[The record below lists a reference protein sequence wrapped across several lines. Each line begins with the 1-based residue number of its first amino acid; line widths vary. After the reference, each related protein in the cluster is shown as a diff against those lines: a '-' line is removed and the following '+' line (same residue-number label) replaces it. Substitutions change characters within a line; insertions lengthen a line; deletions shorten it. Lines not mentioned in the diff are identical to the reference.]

1 MAGQIDL
8 ANIFQSVTSA
18 LSSQQNDLN
27 EADGYNHD
35 HGDHMVQIF
44 DLIQSAVAKKTG
56 KPVADQLA
64 YASKVVEKE
73 ATSGSGKLYAEGL
86 ANAAANFKGTDL
98 NVDNIG
104 TLVQSLMNV
113 KQQNQTSQANE
124 TGQDSGNML
133 GSLLSG
139 LTGNQNNAEADNS
152 LGLDDLFRAGMAFY
166 QSKQGGESNGT
177 AMMDALMA
185 ASPMGQTAHRSQSGS
200 IVASTI
206 MQFAQSLKNK

>member
-1 MAGQIDL
+1 MAGNIDL
-8 ANIFQSVTSA
+8 GQIFQTVTSA
-18 LSSQQNDLN
+18 LSSQQSNLN
-27 EADGYNHD
+27 ESDGYNHD

-44 DLIQSAVAKKTG
+44 DLIQSAVAKKSD

-86 ANAAANFKGTDL
+86 AKAASNFKDTNL

-104 TLVQSLMNV
+104 TLVQSLMGV
-113 KQQNQTSQANE
+113 SQPPQGTSQDN
-124 TGQDSGNML
+124 GNVL

-139 LTGNQNNAEADNS
+139 LTGNQDNAKSDNS
-152 LGLDDLFRAGMAFY
+152 LGLDDILRAGMSFY
-166 QSKQGGESNGT
+166 QSKQGGQSNGE
-177 AMMDALMA
+177 AIMGALMA
-185 ASPMGQTAHRSQSGS
+185 ASPMGQSAHRTESGS